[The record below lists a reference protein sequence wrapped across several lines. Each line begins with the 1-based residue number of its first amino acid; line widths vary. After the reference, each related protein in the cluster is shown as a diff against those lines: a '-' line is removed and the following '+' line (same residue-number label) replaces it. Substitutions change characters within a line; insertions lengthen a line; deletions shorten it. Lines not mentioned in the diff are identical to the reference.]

1 MARFK
6 PGESGNPRG
15 REPGS
20 KNKATALRERIAE
33 HIPEILDSLVD
44 QARQGDTAAAKLL
57 LDRALP
63 ALRPT
68 DQPVTL
74 PLAGADLAADGRAVV
89 SAVGSGDVTPETAKT
104 LLSGLSSLA
113 RVVEVGELLQRI
125 EALEKSVNAEA
136 KN

>member
-20 KNKATALRERIAE
+20 KNKATALRESIAA
-33 HIPEILDSLVD
+33 HIPEILDALVE

-74 PLAGADLAADGRAVV
+74 PLAGADLASDGRAVV
-89 SAVGSGDVTPETAKT
+89 SAVGDGEVTPDQAKS
-104 LLSGLSSLA
+104 LLSGLGALA
-113 RVVEVGELLQRI
+113 RVIETAELLERI
-125 EALEKSVNAEA
+125 ERLEA
-136 KN
+136 KHAESD